1 MAGPI
6 IEATNDNW
14 RRRDLKP
21 DVDQALLSFGA
32 DRRMFGSD
40 WPVCLLAASYAET
53 LNALRTVLD
62 PQLSKDQQAAVYG
75 LNAIRFYQLSI

>member
-21 DVDQALLSFGA
+21 DADQALMSFGA
-32 DRRMFGSD
+32 DRLMFGSV
-40 WPVCLLAASYAET
+40 WPVCLLAGSYAEA
-53 LNALRTVLD
+53 LNALSTVLD
-62 PQLSKDQQAAVYG
+62 PQLSKDQRAAVYG
-75 LNAIRFYQLSI
+75 LNAVRFYQLSI

>member
-21 DVDQALLSFGA
+21 GVDQVLVSFGA
-32 DRRMFGSD
+32 DRRMLGSD
-40 WPVCLLAASYAET
+40 WPVCLLAGSYAEA
-53 LNALRTVLD
+53 LNALSTVLD
-62 PQLSKDQQAAVYG
+62 QQLSKDQRAAVYG
-75 LNAIRFYQLSI
+75 LNAVGFYQLSI